1 CALPRPLGV
10 QRERVPAAGGPPRL
24 QESGERP
31 ARTLR
36 GARPPPAQPR
46 RGVLGRALKTFF
58 DSRDGAP
65 NRVQD
70 RNASAWLL
78 PSSQE
83 RAGHALRADMNR
95 YDPGEM
101 VDVAIVGCGAGGA
114 TAAQRLARAGWSVVA
129 LDAGPF
135 WDPDADWVS
144 DEAGSHHLYWNEPRL
159 ISGDHP

>member
-1 CALPRPLGV
+1 HCVILPPLGL
-10 QRERVPAAGGPPRL
+10 ERARVSWSGVRPRL
-24 QESGERP
+24 CESGDRP

-36 GARPPPAQPR
+36 GARPPPAQPH
-46 RGVLGRALKTFF
+46 RGVLVRALKTFF

-129 LDAGPF
+129 LDAGP
-135 WDPDADWVS
+135 
-144 DEAGSHHLYWNEPRL
+144 
-159 ISGDHP
+159 